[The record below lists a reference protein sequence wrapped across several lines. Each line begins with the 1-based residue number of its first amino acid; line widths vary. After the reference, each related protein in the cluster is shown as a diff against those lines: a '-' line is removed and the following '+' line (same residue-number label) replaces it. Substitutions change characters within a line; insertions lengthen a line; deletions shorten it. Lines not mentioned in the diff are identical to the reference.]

1 MIKEQKR
8 LVSKVLLDGL
18 YDLDSQLS
26 KLLPVN
32 KDVVGDIIWEKML
45 ATKWVFYPADDQ

>member
-1 MIKEQKR
+1 MM
-8 LVSKVLLDGL
+8 LVGL
-18 YDLDSQLS
+18 YDSDSQLY
-26 KLLPVN
+26 KLLPIN